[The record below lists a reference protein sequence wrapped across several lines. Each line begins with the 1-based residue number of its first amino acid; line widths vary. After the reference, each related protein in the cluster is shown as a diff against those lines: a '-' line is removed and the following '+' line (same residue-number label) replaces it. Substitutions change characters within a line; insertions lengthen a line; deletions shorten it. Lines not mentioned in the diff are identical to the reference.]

1 MMTIAICIGSSCHLK
16 GSEDLVEMFQKAI
29 SENGLENEIELIGS
43 FCLGKCNR
51 DGVTVQIDDDVFQG
65 VNRENF
71 DRDPSLE
78 QYAYQFIHIDNPAEI
93 FNMNFDII
101 VSNPPYSMKD
111 GGGRGGDGA
120 KQIFNYFV

>member
-71 DRDPSLE
+71 GLFFRDTVMSRVGRKYAKYRVYSLKE
-78 QYAYQFIHIDNPAEI
+78 SQ
-93 FNMNFDII
+93 
-101 VSNPPYSMKD
+101 
-111 GGGRGGDGA
+111 
-120 KQIFNYFV
+120 

>member
-1 MMTIAICIGSSCHLK
+1 MMTIAIGIGSSCHLK

-29 SENGLENEIELIGS
+29 SENGLENEIELIVS

-71 DRDPSLE
+71 GLFFRDTVMSR
-78 QYAYQFIHIDNPAEI
+78 
-93 FNMNFDII
+93 
-101 VSNPPYSMKD
+101 V
-111 GGGRGGDGA
+111 GR
-120 KQIFNYFV
+120 

>member
-51 DGVTVQIDDDVFQG
+51 DGVTVQIDDDIFQG

-71 DRDPSLE
+71 GLFFRDTVMSR
-78 QYAYQFIHIDNPAEI
+78 
-93 FNMNFDII
+93 
-101 VSNPPYSMKD
+101 V
-111 GGGRGGDGA
+111 GR
-120 KQIFNYFV
+120 